1 MRICNKMK
9 QKDIPGP
16 QNTGRWR
23 QTMNKPEVLPASGTC
38 EGEEE
43 GMGSLLMNVRTR
55 GLQVANRSSL
65 ERADHFKDL

>member
-1 MRICNKMK
+1 M
-9 QKDIPGP
+9 
-16 QNTGRWR
+16 
-23 QTMNKPEVLPASGTC
+23 MNKPEVLPAGGAC
-38 EGEEE
+38 EGEKE